1 MILKMKQTQGIT
13 LMALI
18 VTIIVLLILAGISIS
33 MISGNNGIINKAIEA
48 RDATEIAG
56 LVEEIKME
64 ILEKQM
70 DNLGNLTSDD
80 LRDVL
85 KEHFTGVPE
94 SLPEDENELA
104 ELELTTIDGKH
115 TIKVGDIWQGSLSD
129 SSGGVATLPSNT
141 GTTPYLPSADFS
153 QVAGTDLSSGLV
165 IEDNLGNQYVW
176 IEVPNDGTGPN
187 YTGITS
193 KTQYDEIEVALQA
206 YAADYRKGSAAQS
219 YSWEDEYYS
228 DDVTGLTQ
236 TQYNNLKETML
247 ASVYTNGGFWIGRYE
262 AGDSEATESNTT
274 ITSSNT
280 SHTVVSK
287 ADQIPYTY
295 VTCSEAQ
302 TLANS
307 VNSGNYTSSLMFGI
321 QWDLVMKYLEEK
333 GTTYEELAG
342 TNPITSGIGSVNWG
356 NYYNTPTFTITNT
369 QARYNT
375 DPASASWT
383 LITLTYEKKQ
393 NSRVLLTTGADSRLS
408 KQNIYDIAGNVYEWT
423 LEHATSS
430 SSKPCVNRG
439 GLFETTGYAFPA
451 SYRSNYEATL
461 AQYYVR
467 LSCFTLLKKILKDE
481 KIKRIQSVRTALLL
495 VRLMVVLSTQQKK
508 QQHIEMLVLF

>member
-1 MILKMKQTQGIT
+1 MKQKLKQNQGIT

-33 MISGNNGIINKAIEA
+33 MLTGNNGIINKAIEA
-48 RDATEIAG
+48 GEKTEIAG
-56 LVEEIKME
+56 IVEEIKLA
-64 ILEKQM
+64 ILETQIE
-70 DNLGNLTSDD
+70 NLGSLTSDD

-85 KEHFTGVPE
+85 KEYFTDVPE
-94 SLPEDENELA
+94 TLPEDETELA

-115 TIKVGDIWQGSLSD
+115 TIKVGDIWQGSLSG
-129 SSGGVATLPSNT
+129 SSGGVATLPSAT
-141 GTTPYLPSADFS
+141 GTTPYLPSEDFS
-153 QVAGTDLSSGLV
+153 QVEGTDLSTGLV

-193 KTQYDEIEVALQA
+193 ATQYDEIETALQA
-206 YAADYRKGSAAQS
+206 YAADYRQGSATQS
-219 YSWEDEYYS
+219 ESWEDEYYS
-228 DDVTGLTQ
+228 DDVTGLTE

-247 ASVYTNGGFWIGRYE
+247 SSVYINGGFWIGRYE

-287 ADQIPYTY
+287 ANQIPYNY

-302 TLANS
+302 ALASS

-333 GTTYEELAG
+333 ETSYEDLAG
-342 TNPITSGIGSVNWG
+342 ANPTTSGIGSASWG
-356 NYYNTPTFTITNT
+356 NYLDTPTFTITNT

-375 DPASASWT
+375 APYRSSSTWT
-383 LITLTYEKKQ
+383 PITSTYEK
-393 NSRVLLTTGADSRLS
+393 NGMVLLTTGADSKFS

-423 LEHATSS
+423 LEHVTSDFGS
-430 SSKPCVNRG
+430 PCAIRGGRYNGFGSDLPASDRGPSGTTSFGDTVRFSCVTLLVDLYPDSDTLKKAVNR
-439 GLFETTGYAFPA
+439 L
-451 SYRSNYEATL
+451 EA
-461 AQYYVR
+461 
-467 LSCFTLLKKILKDE
+467 LSLN
-481 KIKRIQSVRTALLL
+481 R
-495 VRLMVVLSTQQKK
+495 
-508 QQHIEMLVLF
+508 